1 MVRDRRT
8 EADLEALAGMLLKPL
23 VWVDESNVVSEPD
36 NDAPGTTNDGVDM
49 KFADRPFANDIPC
62 STPTTVHDLTV
73 SAL

>member
-1 MVRDRRT
+1 
-8 EADLEALAGMLLKPL
+8 
-23 VWVDESNVVSEPD
+23 VDESNVVSEPD